1 MKEKPG
7 LRFVACCMT
16 DFSSGFFSRTH
27 RAMSMFFNKLEI
39 ESLKRVLM
47 AMKSQVTYCVEGEDD
62 VTQVV

>member
-1 MKEKPG
+1 
-7 LRFVACCMT
+7 
-16 DFSSGFFSRTH
+16 
-27 RAMSMFFNKLEI
+27 MFFNKLEI